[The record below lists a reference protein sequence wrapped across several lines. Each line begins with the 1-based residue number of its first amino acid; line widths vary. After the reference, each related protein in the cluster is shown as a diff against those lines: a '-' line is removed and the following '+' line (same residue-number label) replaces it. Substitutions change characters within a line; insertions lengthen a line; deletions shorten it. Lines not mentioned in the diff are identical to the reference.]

1 MKAVKEIVVT
11 REEVEM
17 INNFFE
23 ACEKLEVA
31 GYDRLTFLEAITDE
45 DKEYYGIDIVIRG

>member
-11 REEVEM
+11 REEVKM

-23 ACEKLEVA
+23 ACEKLEVED
-31 GYDRLTFLEAITDE
+31 YDRLAFLETIADE
-45 DKEYYGIDIVIRG
+45 DEEYYVIDIVIRG